1 MGEEVKEESEG
12 APNGVVPDGSP
23 GENSLAPTGDGKDGK
38 KDRGRKDRERE
49 GSYRDRDRD
58 RRRDSRER
66 DRDRERIRDKD
77 RYRDRDRYRDY
88 DRDYDR
94 RRKDRDRRRDRS
106 LSRSPRRRRR
116 RSRSAS
122 YSRSRSRDRYRHRR
136 YRDRRSR
143 SHSRGGKRRRS
154 RSRGR
159 SLDRYRRS
167 RDERRGSPTGGVDF
181 DPSKQ
186 FRDEEEEKRLAAEKE
201 VAEMERDLR
210 TIFIWQLSQKV
221 RERDVFDLFSKA
233 GKVRDVR
240 LIIDRRSGRHKGA
253 GYVEFYYK
261 EAIPKAMELNGQA
274 IRGFPVAVK
283 PSEAEKNIAA
293 EMAAKDA
300 AAVGAASSATAT
312 ATADAKELN
321 QADLAT
327 VASMAKPT
335 PGAQGFTKLY
345 VGSVHFSVS
354 EDDLR
359 TIFSPYG
366 DIASLQLHR
375 DADTGRSKGF
385 GFIQYSKHESAQK
398 ALEQLNGLELAGRA
412 LRVGLASTEALRLG
426 TTAAAMSGGPLNPTT
441 GEQPGE
447 GATAGSIPTV
457 LTTADRDGLNELDD
471 GQDRGLAL
479 TANQR
484 AQLMQKLSR
493 GEEIAPTT
501 PAAADG
507 SAQGTAITA
516 PGMVATLPGY
526 NPPLTVSRAP
536 SRCLMLRNMF
546 DPQEETE
553 PDFHVQVADD
563 VRDECMEKFGPLKH
577 LIVDKNSAGI
587 VYLKFDQLPHAVAA
601 KASLSGRFFAGK
613 QVIAEFIAEPIYQ
626 QRFADV
632 QD

>member
-221 RERDVFDLFSKA
+221 RERDVFDLFSRA

-516 PGMVATLPGY
+516 PGM
-526 NPPLTVSRAP
+526 
-536 SRCLMLRNMF
+536 
-546 DPQEETE
+546 EETE